1 LSCAS
6 GAITCFEVASGSTQ
20 TSVPVT
26 FGQPFKAGDWTSNLG
41 LVARESNGTVVP
53 LQADDISSHR
63 DGSVRFAVLSAQLS
77 NVQASQ
83 PRIINLFTA
92 AKTAST
98 PNVPA
103 DPAWNIEVETRVYSG
118 STVIATLVAQPQA
131 QLKTQIAQAQGRRLS
146 GSVAS
151 EYTVVTPFKD
161 KATSQAHPH
170 LTARF
175 HTRLYE
181 GGNRIRTDVVME
193 NNRTF
198 VANPANITYE
208 MVIKRN
214 GTAIHTQPQFTHNH
228 HARWRKVVWTGGAE
242 PQYRLRHHMP
252 YFLASRSTWNYDL
265 NAKPSETTLAAEASR
280 LASANTAP
288 MGPAFITQYFPQTGG
303 RQDIGPLPRWTALY
317 IVSQD
322 DRARASMLA
331 NADAAAG
338 IPIHYRDENT
348 DQPLS
353 VVNYP
358 SVSVLF
364 GNSSPTVPKG
374 SGSTGWDVDTSHQ
387 ASFAYI
393 PYLVTGDAF
402 YQDEVMFWA
411 AWNIAGINPEY
422 RNREA
427 GLIKSDQVRG
437 QAWSLRSIAESAWA
451 LPDNHSMKNYFQ
463 VRLANNLNW
472 YAQQYVNNPAESPL
486 GAIQKPDSSAETS
499 PWQNDFMGTVFSL
512 IAENGELKAQETLNW
527 FSKFNVGRFA
537 NEPSFCAAHAP
548 GYYWNF
554 RDSSGA
560 YINSWSALYAKNY
573 AGDVG
578 KACSSISPDGYPNES
593 GGYAAYARGMLGA
606 AANAGVSGARDAHTK
621 WKGMTPTMD
630 TAFKADPTWA
640 IAPR

>member
-1 LSCAS
+1 M
-6 GAITCFEVASGSTQ
+6 
-20 TSVPVT
+20 PVT
-26 FGQPFKAGDWTSNLG
+26 FGQPFKAGDWTANMG
-41 LVARESNGTVVP
+41 LVAKESNGTVVP
-53 LQADDISSHR
+53 LQADEISSHR
-63 DGSVRFAVLSAQLS
+63 DGSVRFAVLSAQVS

-83 PRIINLFTA
+83 PRVINLFTA
-92 AKTAST
+92 AKSAST

-103 DPAWNIEVETRVYSG
+103 DPAWNIEVETKVYSG
-118 STVIATLVAQPQA
+118 TTVIATLVAQPQA
-131 QLKTQIAQAQGRRLS
+131 QLKAQIAQAQGRRLS
-146 GSVAS
+146 GAVAS

-161 KATSQAHPH
+161 KATNQAHPH

-214 GTAIHTQPQFTHNH
+214 GTAIHSQPKLTHYH
-228 HARWRKVVWTGGAE
+228 HARWRKVVWTGAE

-252 YFLASRSTWNYDL
+252 YFLASRATWNYDL

-288 MGPAFITQYFPQTGG
+288 MGPAFITTYFPQTGG

-317 IVSQD
+317 LVSQD

-338 IPIHYRDENT
+338 IPVHYRDENT

-358 SVSVLF
+358 DVSVMF
-364 GNSSPTVPKG
+364 GSSSPEVPKG
-374 SGSTGWDVDTSHQ
+374 SGSTGWDVDSAHQ

-411 AWNIAGINPEY
+411 AWNIAGINPNY
-422 RNREA
+422 RGRDA
-427 GLIKSDQVRG
+427 GLINSDQVRG

-451 LPDNHSMKNYFQ
+451 LPDAHPMKNYFQ
-463 VRLANNLNW
+463 VRLSNNLNW
-472 YAQQYVNNPAESPL
+472 YAQKYVGSASESPL

-499 PWQNDFMGTVFSL
+499 PWQNDFMGTVFGL
-512 IAENGELKAQETLNW
+512 IAENGEPKAQDTLNW

-537 NEPSFCAAHAP
+537 NEPGFCAAHAP

-554 RDSSGA
+554 RDANGA
-560 YINSWSALYAKNY
+560 YITTWNALYAKNY
-573 AGDVG
+573 GADVG
-578 KACSSISPDGYPNES
+578 KACSALSPDGYANEA

-606 AANAGVSGARDAHTK
+606 AANASVSGARDAYAR
-621 WKGMTPTMD
+621 WKSMTPNMD
-630 TAFKADPTWA
+630 AAFKADPTWA
-640 IAPR
+640 IVPR